1 MIAMLGDLHTLLAFI
16 IVLGI
21 LISVHEFG
29 HYAVARWRGVHVE
42 TFSVGFG
49 PALIART
56 DRRGTVWKL
65 SIIPLGGYVRL
76 QGWAE
81 LGGETTGED
90 APGSFRTKS
99 LASRALIIAAGP
111 FANFALALLILI
123 TVTATLGRE
132 TVLPVITGV
141 IAQSPAAQA
150 GLQPGERIISV
161 NGTKVSDFMALHR
174 LVAPFPG
181 QSLTFVLQ
189 NHGQTHKIALTPI
202 RKIVGGHAIG
212 EIGIIGGKIARQPVA
227 LPQAVV
233 IGAEQTY
240 TLTAATL
247 HGLWRLVAYQR
258 GVKDL
263 GGPVKIAELSGQAAS
278 QGVGDF
284 FTFIAI
290 LSVNLGL
297 LNLVPIPILDGG
309 HLLYYAYEA
318 IRRRPLPRSVQEAG
332 LGLGAMI
339 LLTLIIAV
347 SWHDLHIPSPVTWL
361 SHALG

>member
-1 MIAMLGDLHTLLAFI
+1 MPFMLGDLHTLLAFV

-49 PALIART
+49 PALLSRT
-56 DRRGTVWKL
+56 DKRGTVWKL
-65 SIIPLGGYVRL
+65 SIIPLGGYVRM

-81 LGGETTGED
+81 LGGETTGETTQ
-90 APGSFRTKS
+90 GSFRTKS
-99 LASRALIIAAGP
+99 LASRAMIIAAGP
-111 FANFALALLILI
+111 FANFMLALLILI
-123 TVTATLGRE
+123 AVTATLGRE
-132 TVLPVITGV
+132 TVLPVITGIV
-141 IAQSPAAQA
+141 AQSPAAKA
-150 GLQPGERIISV
+150 GLLPGERIISV
-161 NGTKVSDFMALHR
+161 NGVKVSNFIALHK

-181 QSLTFVLQ
+181 KSLTFVVR
-189 NHGQTHKIALTPI
+189 NHGQPHSVALTPM
-202 RKIVGGHAIG
+202 RKIVAGHAIG
-212 EIGIIGGKIARQPVA
+212 EIGIIGGTFARQPVS
-227 LPQAVV
+227 LPMAVV
-233 IGAEQTY
+233 IGAKQTY
-240 TLTAATL
+240 GLTTATL

-297 LNLVPIPILDGG
+297 LNLIPIPILDGG

-318 IRRRPLPRSVQEAG
+318 VRRRPLPRAVQEAG
-332 LGLGAMI
+332 LGFGAMI
-339 LLTLIIAV
+339 LLTLILAV
-347 SWHDLHIPSPVTWL
+347 SWHDLHIPSPITWL
-361 SHALG
+361 SHTLG